1 MLDKNQSLRGFALLP
16 LLGAGLV
23 PDLQSLFELA
33 ASGELRLLPGR
44 QVSASRRSGGVSGD
58 RKPHGNGEGG
68 SGVL

>member
-44 QVSASRRSGGVSGD
+44 QFPLHGAAEAYRAIESRMATGKVVLVS
-58 RKPHGNGEGG
+58 
-68 SGVL
+68 